1 MKKLYPK
8 IGICGL
14 SCRVCP
20 ASHRETAS
28 KCEGCKT
35 ESRMKVGCTFIRC
48 GFKKKGLEF
57 CWLCEDVDSCEKLSK
72 HREFSRHHD
81 SFVCYQKLEDNIRMA
96 KDNLEQFN
104 EEQEERENLLRE
116 MLREF
121 NEGRSKT
128 YYCIASTVCEIK
140 DLKRI
145 LNEAKEQSKGLD
157 IKKKSNILHDLLS
170 QLAEKQNL
178 ILKLRK

>member
-1 MKKLYPK
+1 MKENTYIHELEKAK
-8 IGICGL
+8 NEKEQAI
-14 SCRVCP
+14 
-20 ASHRETAS
+20 
-28 KCEGCKT
+28 
-35 ESRMKVGCTFIRC
+35 
-48 GFKKKGLEF
+48 KG
-57 CWLCEDVDSCEKLSK
+57 
-72 HREFSRHHD
+72 
-81 SFVCYQKLEDNIRMA
+81 M
-96 KDNLEQFN
+96 EQATKGM
-104 EEQEERENLLRE
+104 EQEKRENLLRE
-116 MLREF
+116 MLSEF

-128 YYCIASTVCEIK
+128 YFCIASTVCEIK